1 MINFE
6 SFLVGISDLS
16 YLEMIKEAELKCK
29 LLENTKN
36 RDLITQNYDI
46 AEKIKNFLFWL
57 RTGEKP
63 YSLDKKTFLLI
74 KPICKNLIDK
84 GQLKNEAIEIFK

>member
-6 SFLVGISDLS
+6 SFLVGISNLS

-46 AEKIKNFLFWL
+46 AEKLKVFYLVTN
-57 RTGEKP
+57 RRKP
-63 YSLDKKTFLLI
+63 YSLDKRRFCL
-74 KPICKNLIDK
+74 
-84 GQLKNEAIEIFK
+84 